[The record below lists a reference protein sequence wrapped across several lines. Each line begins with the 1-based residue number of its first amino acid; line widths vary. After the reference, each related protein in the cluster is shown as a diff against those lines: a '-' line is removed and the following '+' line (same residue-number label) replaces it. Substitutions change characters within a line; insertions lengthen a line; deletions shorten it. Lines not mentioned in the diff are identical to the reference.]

1 MIKLIRYDGEFNP
14 NQEALK
20 GRYGQR
26 GEKFGSFVAV
36 KNMLFVILYKGATVT
51 DYELPAVYDGFLQCS
66 DGSVVLIENNK
77 LTCNLGEGVTA
88 QGILKLQGDN

>member
-26 GEKFGSFVAV
+26 GEKFGSFIAV
-36 KNMLFVILYKGATVT
+36 KNMLFIILYKGASVT

-66 DGSVVLIENNK
+66 DGSAVLARALRRLLRAVVLQ
-77 LTCNLGEGVTA
+77 TA
-88 QGILKLQGDN
+88 TERNCV